1 MAFVSVSQAATLVRR
16 DRKTLYR
23 DIATGRISASKDAS
37 GRVKID
43 TSELLRVFGPFSD
56 ATQETPTVVATP
68 HRETLHETEE
78 LSRLRAENESLR
90 TQVAM
95 QAANL
100 DDVRQALKMLEYK
113 PAPKR
118 RWWQF

>member
-1 MAFVSVSQAATLVRR
+1 MAFVSVSQAATLVQR

-23 DIATGRISASKDAS
+23 DIATGRVSASKDAS

-43 TSELLRVFGPFSD
+43 TSELLRVFGSFSD
-56 ATQETPTVVATP
+56 ATNATHSTVATP
-68 HRETLHETEE
+68 LRETLDATPE
-78 LSRLRAENESLR
+78 LSRLRAENEALR
-90 TQVAM
+90 TQIAM

-118 RWWQF
+118 RWWPF